1 MAVAFAD
8 FERAIDVVGQRVGLN
23 FAGPRAQTH
32 GTAKLFYSAQL
43 SQFVDHAMR
52 RGGIKLTGV
61 RFCKSD
67 HVAGKLDASR
77 LHPETDSKV
86 RDFVLASI
94 SDRDQHALN
103 ATLTE
108 APGNQNS
115 VVIFQLRFVT
125 LVARLKALSF
135 DPIELQ
141 LQVVRQRAMD

>member
-8 FERAIDVVGQRVGLN
+8 FERAIDFVGQ
-23 FAGPRAQTH
+23 
-32 GTAKLFYSAQL
+32 
-43 SQFVDHAMR
+43 

-61 RFCKSD
+61 RFRKSD
-67 HVAGKLDASR
+67 HVAGKLDAGR
-77 LHPETDSKV
+77 LHAETDSKV
-86 RDFVLASI
+86 RNFVLAGI
-94 SDRDQHALN
+94 SDGDQHALN

-125 LVARLKALSF
+125 LVTRLKALSF

-141 LQVVRQRAMD
+141 FQVVRQRAMDE